1 MLIYNGFYR
10 ALISQ
15 GSACVVDSARRKN
28 TDDFTYH
35 FLDARFPLVV
45 LALF

>member
-1 MLIYNGFYR
+1 MLIYNGFNR
-10 ALISQ
+10 ALINQ
-15 GSACVVDSARRKN
+15 GSACVVDSARRN